1 MADHAFTL
9 AINGRELMFNLEADA
24 FEFAATEFDA
34 RGESLE
40 ISIAMGSCVYIGPA
54 QMRHWWKMKR
64 SGTYYRD
71 IPY

>member
-1 MADHAFTL
+1 MAEHAFTL
-9 AINGRELMFNLEADA
+9 AVDGRELLFDREVDA
-24 FEFAATEFDA
+24 FSAAAKEFDT

-40 ISIAMGSCVYIGPA
+40 ISVAMGGAVYIGPT

-64 SGTYYRD
+64 QGTTYPD